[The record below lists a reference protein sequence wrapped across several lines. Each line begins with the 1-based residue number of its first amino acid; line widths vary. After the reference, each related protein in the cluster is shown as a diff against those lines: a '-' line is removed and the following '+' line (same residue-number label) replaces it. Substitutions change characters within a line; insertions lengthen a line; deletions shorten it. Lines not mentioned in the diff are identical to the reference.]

1 MPTAA
6 TFRFGKARVSVEV
19 EGCVSCG
26 TRWSSGWEV
35 VQRLTVRIGAREQEI
50 ALHAC
55 ADCIRNKTPLLI

>member
-1 MPTAA
+1 MPCR
-6 TFRFGKARVSVEV
+6 TFSVGKARISVEL

-35 VQRLTVRIGAREQEI
+35 VRRLTVRIGAREEEI

-55 ADCIRNKTPLLI
+55 ADCLRNKTPLLI

>member
-6 TFRFGKARVSVEV
+6 SFRVGKTTVSVEV

-26 TRWSSGWEV
+26 TRWSSGWAV
-35 VQRLTVRIGAREQEI
+35 VQRLTVRIGAREGEI

-55 ADCIRNKTPLLI
+55 ADCVRNKTPLLI

>member
-6 TFRFGKARVSVEV
+6 SFSFGKTKVSVEV

-35 VQRLTVRIGAREQEI
+35 VRRVTVRIGAREGEI

-55 ADCIRNKTPLLI
+55 ADCIRNQTPLLI